1 MNSVLFR
8 NPLVSMK
15 SDSLHEIV
23 GRQSANKRRTNNA
36 KEMQLRKIGNN
47 IAGETEILIQFNH
60 TS

>member
-15 SDSLHEIV
+15 SDSLHEIF